1 MRYSEP
7 NQPEEI
13 TVQESTEEHLRKEV
27 EDLKRQLREQKGLVD
42 GTAHTALTKPWHPSS
57 ITIWALFLGAVVLIV
72 VAFFAGYIP
81 LQKRNALI
89 GSQAREQEH
98 AIPRVEVLEV
108 GRSSRLSE
116 LQ

>member
-1 MRYSEP
+1 MRYTEP

-13 TVQESTEEHLRKEV
+13 TVQENTEEQLRKQV

-42 GTAHTALTKPWHPSS
+42 GSAHTALSKPWRPSAV
-57 ITIWALFLGAVVLIV
+57 TIWALFLGAVVLLV

-89 GSQAREQEH
+89 GSQAQEQEQ
-98 AIPRVEVLEV
+98 AVPRVARPNVI
-108 GRSSRLSE
+108 RK
-116 LQ
+116 